1 MQTPSSLPA
10 FLHCKCIATRTNQ
23 RALSYTRGEKIAIA
37 KIKTESVS
45 ALSDGVN
52 SLINK
57 KDGFTSEFE
66 EGVSYVL
73 QKYTL
78 SKTYGQ
84 TYLFVGP
91 GTLKFKT
98 VPQDITEEAENAA
111 KHALCPSSPM
121 TSGEEDDIFSK
132 GGYLSLQGQIIE
144 LRGVRMTRT
153 NVPILD
159 LQLQCGGKAFD
170 VSLWRDE
177 ALTDL
182 YVGDEVLITH
192 LRPCIINSGK
202 GKFHSSAYTSV
213 KIPEGQVREIEA
225 DIIGI
230 SEVNDTCHFLS
241 SDSVVYIIPVTIFSG
256 NPDDLLTKL
265 PMKVVLKHINRR
277 VLQIRAMNETETPL
291 A

>member
-1 MQTPSSLPA
+1 MVISFDSLIGLVPSSRP
-10 FLHCKCIATRTNQ
+10 
-23 RALSYTRGEKIAIA
+23 LS
-37 KIKTESVS
+37 S
-45 ALSDGVN
+45 
-52 SLINK
+52 SLL
-57 KDGFTSEFE
+57 THSTTTTH
-66 EGVSYVL
+66 